1 MQGSIHSINVR
12 EAIAFGRD
20 PTVIEA
26 HRLHIAQ
33 TACRLRASERD
44 TEAHMGR
51 IADMRGRHPLATGI
65 LAGTAIGACVGIL
78 LAPRRGSETR
88 KRVGDG
94 VNSGYRRAKGTVG
107 QWAKSGQG
115 AYKSTR
121 DQVVKGAKGTT
132 QYVREVAGAVTRKAH
147 REGDAALRRMS
158 SASSSG
164 AMGQQPR
171 KAI

>member
-26 HRLHIAQ
+26 HRLHSAQ

-44 TEAHMGR
+44 KEAHMGR

-65 LAGTAIGACVGIL
+65 LAGTAVGACVGIL

-115 AYKSTR
+115 A
-121 DQVVKGAKGTT
+121 
-132 QYVREVAGAVTRKAH
+132 
-147 REGDAALRRMS
+147 
-158 SASSSG
+158 
-164 AMGQQPR
+164 
-171 KAI
+171 